1 MSTIVQTSVPLATKA
16 AQFDDVSRPRILIGH
31 GNDGYWMES
40 HNVRA
45 RLGELH
51 SYVPTCHY
59 ITILTNT
66 CKTIPN
72 NVSWAG

>member
-16 AQFDDVSRPRILIGH
+16 AQFDDVSRPRIVIGH

-51 SYVPTCHY
+51 SYVPTLSLHHHFNEHLQDHPKQC
-59 ITILTNT
+59 
-66 CKTIPN
+66 
-72 NVSWAG
+72 